1 MKDWLGRYQAGE
13 HETVW
18 AEMVSLGPD
27 VRSKPYLEPAWSVAQ
42 ETMRRARHNVET
54 IVKRLDQIG
63 YQFWNGQHGPAKPS
77 LNLSGVEALYKSA
90 MANSSTA
97 TQSAAFR
104 QQFGQL
110 LEKAKAVQAT
120 TAAIRRVAAP
130 PLSPVVNPLDND
142 VVFSPPAKSTAT
154 MIRKLEKHGLAV
166 PLSLKAWA
174 ETVGD
179 VNLSGAHPALCF
191 WQDDAFPG
199 VLADPLM
206 ISLDDLMAQGEQWL
220 DERDEPDAPE
230 AIEIVLGWD
239 ADTKANLAIS
249 DEQIDQGYGVLLPA
263 PAADV
268 VLTHEPHQ
276 RSFVD
281 YLRVAFRFGG
291 FPGWERQAKR
301 PEKELRLLSDGL
313 LPV

>member
-1 MKDWLGRYQAGE
+1 MTGWLDRYNAGE
-13 HETVW
+13 HEKVW
-18 AEMVSLGPD
+18 AEMISLGPD
-27 VRSKPYLEPAWSVAQ
+27 VRSRPYLEPAWSVAQ

-63 YQFWNGQHGPAKPS
+63 YAFWNGQHGPAKPS
-77 LNLSGVEALYKSA
+77 LNLSGVEALYRSA
-90 MANSSTA
+90 MQHSGA

-110 LEKAKAVQAT
+110 LEKAKAVQAAT
-120 TAAIRRVAAP
+120 AIRNVTAP
-130 PLSPVVNPLDND
+130 PLVPTTNHLDNE
-142 VVFSPPAKSTAT
+142 VVFSPPSKSAVA
-154 MIRKLEKHGLAV
+154 MIRKLEKRGLAI

-206 ISLDDLMAQGEQWL
+206 ISLDDLMVRGEQWL
-220 DERDEPDAPE
+220 DERNEAGGRQ

-239 ADTKANLAIS
+239 ADTKANLVIA
-249 DEQIDQGYGVLLPA
+249 DEQIDQGYDLSLPA
-263 PAADV
+263 SAADV
-268 VLTHEPHQ
+268 VLNNAPHQ
-276 RSFVD
+276 RWFVD
-281 YLRVAFRFGG
+281 HLRVAFRFGG
-291 FPGWERQAKR
+291 FPGWENQSRR
-301 PEKELRLLSDGL
+301 PEKQLRFLSEGL
-313 LPV
+313 LPI